1 MDLFQAFQ
9 TKVQHQKNEDFDL
22 DSQKD
27 IFDKLC
33 TMVIS
38 FFDRYSEFCDRE
50 VIHKLEIFKELL
62 NSLVIL
68 IEGIEKI
75 KNSELE
81 NEPLKFLSRLYYGL
95 DSIAEIIEARAEIFP
110 VGILSIFKVIGI

>member
-1 MDLFQAFQ
+1 
-9 TKVQHQKNEDFDL
+9 
-22 DSQKD
+22 
-27 IFDKLC
+27 
-33 TMVIS
+33 
-38 FFDRYSEFCDRE
+38 
-50 VIHKLEIFKELL
+50 
-62 NSLVIL
+62 LVIL

-110 VGILSIFKVIGI
+110 VGILSIFKVIGIGDKLR